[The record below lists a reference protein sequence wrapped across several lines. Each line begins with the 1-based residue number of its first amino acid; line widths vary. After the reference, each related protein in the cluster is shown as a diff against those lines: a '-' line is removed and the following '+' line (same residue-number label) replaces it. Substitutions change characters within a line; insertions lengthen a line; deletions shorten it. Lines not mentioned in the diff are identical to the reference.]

1 MTLAVPVFRARTSPA
16 TESTTATLVSL
27 DCHPYVNTGPL
38 SCGQTEWLAF
48 ARTVSP
54 GCRVAYGGDTV
65 IDGKEQSGSIC
76 TVFVP
81 SALQPVKSATN
92 PTATRETLM
101 LISR

>member
-1 MTLAVPVFRARTSPA
+1 MTLAVPVFRARASPA

-27 DCHPYVNTGPL
+27 ERHRYVNAGPL

-65 IDGKEQSGSIC
+65 IVCNVQSGSIC

-81 SALQPVKSATN
+81 SALHAAKSTTN